1 MLKTMNKQNLKFV
14 NTSPHPDPAYAHKGD
29 SGFDLRC
36 WIEDDAKDLVLDNAN
51 AIRIEPFTSRLVR
64 TGLFFNLPPFTE
76 IQVRPRSGLAL
87 KQGITVLNTPGT
99 IDSTYTNEVKVILYN
114 ASNKPVIIEDGDR
127 IAQAVLMPVFNGYDT
142 NLVKVDSIV
151 SNSDRN
157 LDGFGSTGV
166 K

>member
-1 MLKTMNKQNLKFV
+1 M
-14 NTSPHPDPAYAHKGD
+14 
-29 SGFDLRC
+29 
-36 WIEDDAKDLVLDNAN
+36 
-51 AIRIEPFTSRLVR
+51 
-64 TGLFFNLPPFTE
+64 
-76 IQVRPRSGLAL
+76 AL